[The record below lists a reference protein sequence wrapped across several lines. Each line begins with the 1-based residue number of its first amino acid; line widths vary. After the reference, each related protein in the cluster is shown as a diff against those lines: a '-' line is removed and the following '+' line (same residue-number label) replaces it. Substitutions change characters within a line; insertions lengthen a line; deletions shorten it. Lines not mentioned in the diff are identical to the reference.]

1 MMKTEMRI
9 YKFTDATQFYQ
20 RVKDYLLKQEAL
32 HNLLL
37 GMCNG
42 LIHNPEKFPETPYLV
57 TVEKEDNIIGV
68 VMRTPPQNL
77 VLSQFQDI
85 TAIQVLTQDI
95 YSLFPSLPG
104 VIAPKYESENFALT
118 WYSLTN
124 QTYQL
129 KVALRAFKL
138 EKVQQIPSA
147 RGYLRQAVQEDKELL
162 VRWYQDFYLEALN
175 ETALNAEEWAKWV
188 LQEGR
193 AYLWQ
198 DEIPVSI
205 VCSGNLT
212 PNGIRINMVYTPPE
226 YRRRGYASAAVM
238 NLSQSLLNQGHQ
250 FCFLFTDLANPT
262 ANHIYQ
268 DIGYQSVG
276 DWHQYSFG

>member
-1 MMKTEMRI
+1 MKV
-9 YKFTDATQFYQ
+9 YKFTDTGQFYQ

-37 GMCNG
+37 GICDG
-42 LIHNPEKFPETPYLV
+42 LIHNPERFLETPYLV

-68 VMRTPPQNL
+68 AMRTPPRNL
-77 VLSQFQDI
+77 LLSQFQDI
-85 TAIQVLTQDI
+85 TAIPLLTQDVH
-95 YSLFPSLPG
+95 SVFPSLPG
-104 VIAPKYESENFALT
+104 VTAPKYESENFALA
-118 WYSLTN
+118 WSSLTN

-129 KVALRAFKL
+129 KVALRAFQL

-162 VRWYQDFYLEALN
+162 VRWYQDFYLEALH
-175 ETALNAEEWAKWV
+175 ETVLDAQQWAMWI
-188 LQEGR
+188 LQKGR

-198 DEIPVSI
+198 DESPVSI
-205 VCSGNLT
+205 TCSGSLT
-212 PNGIRINMVYTPPE
+212 PNGVRINMVYTPPE
-226 YRRRGYASAAVM
+226 YRRRGYASASVAA
-238 NLSQSLLNQGHQ
+238 LSQSLLNKGHQ

-268 DIGYQSVG
+268 NIGYQPVG
-276 DWHQYSFG
+276 DWHEYSLG